1 MIYANLRSTAH
12 PRCGHFQICFAALSP
27 VTPVSEQLPCGN
39 SDFRTLPLR
48 LYFTL
53 AGQSRLFCSE
63 QLNSILIAINLSAR
77 VNVLK
82 RMSVSLPLCDL
93 DLVPHLTDE
102 EFVDVPVVAATL
114 GRSRNRR

>member
-1 MIYANLRSTAH
+1 M
-12 PRCGHFQICFAALSP
+12 
-27 VTPVSEQLPCGN
+27 
-39 SDFRTLPLR
+39 
-48 LYFTL
+48 
-53 AGQSRLFCSE
+53 
-63 QLNSILIAINLSAR
+63 NLSAR

-82 RMSVSLPLCDL
+82 RMSVSLPLRDL